1 MKRKH
6 LNPTRRSRRHG
17 ATLIDVAT
25 GSMLLAVL
33 LIPSIH
39 LITQSQSMHRRLA
52 IHDTVLFEAEQL
64 IESTKVSLSEPT
76 AFDAVFASPVDV
88 SGTIPVS
95 DGPDLNSR
103 VRVAADA
110 TVPGARLVTV
120 VVDVWHDLDGDLRV
134 SAGEPSESL
143 RTQWAS
149 P

>member
-1 MKRKH
+1 MKRIH
-6 LNPTRRSRRHG
+6 MNPTKRWRRRG

-39 LITQSQSMHRRLA
+39 LISESHSMHARLA
-52 IHDTVLFEAEQL
+52 HHDIVLFEAEQL

-76 AFDAVFASPVDV
+76 AFDAAYASGVDV
-88 SGTIPVS
+88 AGTITVS

-103 VRVAADA
+103 VRVAADPG
-110 TVPGARLVTV
+110 VPGARLLTI
-120 VVDVWHDLDGDLRV
+120 VVDVWHDIDGDLRV
-134 SAGEPSESL
+134 SPGEPNQSL